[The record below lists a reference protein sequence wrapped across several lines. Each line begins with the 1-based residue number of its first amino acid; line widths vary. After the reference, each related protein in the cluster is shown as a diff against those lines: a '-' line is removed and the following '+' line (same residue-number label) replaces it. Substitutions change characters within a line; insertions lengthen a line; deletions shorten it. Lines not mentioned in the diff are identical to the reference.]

1 MINNRKKAVIH
12 IAKAQTGMTDDE
24 YKALLSSVGVKS
36 STALNGKTFGVIM
49 KKFEK
54 LGFRTTSAAGSKR
67 SYKRKRKVNNLPGS
81 KKNLMKKLEAIVL
94 DMDLS
99 WAYVDSIAQSRFK
112 VDTVQW
118 LETGDL
124 YKLVQMM
131 VIHQKRQSLKQKQKQ
146 KAQAKSKL
154 RGAKAQTRRLAGGE
168 HKCIAK
174 NTDA

>member
-36 STALNGKTFGVIM
+36 STGLNSKTFQIVM
-49 KKFEK
+49 EEFEK
-54 LGFRTTSAAGSKR
+54 LGFRTTSAASAAAGSKR
-67 SYKRKRKVNNLPGS
+67 SAKRKRKVNNFSGS

-99 WAYVDSIAQSRFK
+99 WAYVDSIARSRFK

-131 VIHQKRQSLKQKQKQ
+131 VIYQKRQSLKQKQKQ
-146 KAQAKSKL
+146 KQKEQTKSKL
-154 RGAKAQTRRLAGGE
+154 PGAKAQPRRLAGE
-168 HKCIAK
+168 A
-174 NTDA
+174 